1 MSSEHVLPKLPD
13 VRALATRA
21 AVRWEEV
28 TIGYN
33 VVEGVVAVT
42 AGVAAGQSRWSGS
55 GSTQ

>member
-1 MSSEHVLPKLPD
+1 MSRGHVLPTVPD
-13 VRALATRA
+13 VRARA
-21 AVRWEEV
+21 ACRAVRWEQV